1 MNTIRQCISKQSKI
15 LQPRR
20 YYAAKSDQPAEET
33 LSPFQPFV
41 PRKPLAKLPNVKGI
55 PPRQLHLPNH
65 PRAKMEPQTLLRSI
79 DFESQLRFDVD
90 GRSKMFLDKNPTVL
104 PGAIL
109 LVEQISSRSSPQ
121 KRSFAGV
128 YLGLRKKGVLSNIVL
143 RTLVMGTGVE
153 MVIPIFSPMV
163 LKFIVLKDSNVSLE
177 DQKMKDIN
185 WIREHPEKSGV
196 DFNEIENIVIRYK
209 NQQLRLLNDQKKL
222 Q

>member
-1 MNTIRQCISKQSKI
+1 
-15 LQPRR
+15 
-20 YYAAKSDQPAEET
+20 
-33 LSPFQPFV
+33 
-41 PRKPLAKLPNVKGI
+41 
-55 PPRQLHLPNH
+55 
-65 PRAKMEPQTLLRSI
+65 MEPQTLLRSI